1 MAATARGGIMFF
13 TAGKHAVKHGQMHL
27 KRINVASTSSLF
39 RAIQGS
45 RNISFRE
52 AYPLPV
58 NKFDLNCT
66 GVLAASSAYFTTT
79 PALQSQAEVVSESE
93 DDIEVSKENRWPSPV
108 IQQEGKINQIFFGGA
123 DIDLSEDVLTSTF
136 SKFGTV
142 KAVNIPLKEK
152 YKNSTN
158 LSYRYGFITFND
170 ESSVRKAVEQ
180 GKIVTNDGLTIDIK
194 SKTLK
199 SATAMEL
206 ERTAVI
212 ENLPAD
218 ITVDGIY
225 DKVKVYG
232 EVELI
237 NVVFNESLQ
246 PNLMK
251 TKRKGNYAY
260 VVFGSVNELK
270 RIIEVPPVFTE
281 DAVIVAKTNTWRRQR
296 RDRSKKVMIEQV
308 PKDVNIDQIKG
319 YLDSVGPVKSVI
331 ILTNGESGESRGMA
345 IAEFLAED
353 DVQRLTNIENHNIGD
368 AAVLVR
374 ALGAIYKT

>member
-1 MAATARGGIMFF
+1 MAAAARGGILFL
-13 TAGKHAVKHGQMHL
+13 TAGKHAFKHGQVHF
-27 KRINVASTSSLF
+27 KRINVASASSLF
-39 RAIQGS
+39 HVIRGS
-45 RNISFRE
+45 RNINFRE

-58 NKFDLNCT
+58 NKFDLNST
-66 GVLAASSAYFTTT
+66 GILATSSAYFTTT
-79 PALQSQAEVVSESE
+79 PALQSQAEEVSQSE
-93 DDIEVSKENRWPSPV
+93 DDSEISKENRWPSPV
-108 IQQEGKINQIFFGGA
+108 IQQEGKINQVFFGGV

-158 LSYRYGFITFND
+158 SYYRYGFIIFND
-170 ESSVRKAVEQ
+170 ESSVRKAVEE

-194 SKTLK
+194 SKTPQ

-206 ERTAVI
+206 ERTVVI
-212 ENLPAD
+212 ENLPTD

-225 DKVKVYG
+225 DKVKAYG

-246 PNLMK
+246 ANWMK

-260 VVFGSVNELK
+260 VVFCSVNELK
-270 RIIEVPPVFTE
+270 KIIEDPPIFTE

-319 YLDSVGPVKSVI
+319 YLDSVGPVKSVT

-345 IAEFLAED
+345 IAEFLTED
-353 DVQRLTNIENHNIGD
+353 DVQRLIDIKNHNIGD
-368 AAVLVR
+368 VSVSVR

>member
-58 NKFDLNCT
+58 NKIDLNCT

-158 LSYRYGFITFND
+158 RSYRYGFITFND

>member
-27 KRINVASTSSLF
+27 KRMNVASTSSLF

-319 YLDSVGPVKSVI
+319 YLDSAGPVKSVI

>member
-39 RAIQGS
+39 CAIQGS

-158 LSYRYGFITFND
+158 RSYRYGFITFND

-319 YLDSVGPVKSVI
+319 YLDSAGPVKSVI

-353 DVQRLTNIENHNIGD
+353 DVQRLTNIEHHNIGD
-368 AAVLVR
+368 AAVSVR

>member
-1 MAATARGGIMFF
+1 MAAAARGGILFLA
-13 TAGKHAVKHGQMHL
+13 AGKHAFKHGQVHF
-27 KRINVASTSSLF
+27 KRINVASASSLF
-39 RAIQGS
+39 HVIRGS
-45 RNISFRE
+45 RNINFRE

-58 NKFDLNCT
+58 NKFDLNST
-66 GVLAASSAYFTTT
+66 GILATSSAYFTTT
-79 PALQSQAEVVSESE
+79 PALQSQAEEVSQSE
-93 DDIEVSKENRWPSPV
+93 DDSEISKENRWPSPV
-108 IQQEGKINQIFFGGA
+108 IQQEGKINQVFFGGV

-158 LSYRYGFITFND
+158 SYYRYGFIIFND
-170 ESSVRKAVEQ
+170 ESSVRKAVEE

-194 SKTLK
+194 SKTPQ

-206 ERTAVI
+206 ERTVVI
-212 ENLPAD
+212 ENLPTD

-225 DKVKVYG
+225 DKVKAYG

-246 PNLMK
+246 ANWMK

-260 VVFGSVNELK
+260 VVFCSVNELK
-270 RIIEVPPVFTE
+270 KIIEDPPIFTE

-319 YLDSVGPVKSVI
+319 YLDSVGPVKSVT

-345 IAEFLAED
+345 IAEFLTED
-353 DVQRLTNIENHNIGD
+353 DVQRLIDIKNHNIGD
-368 AAVLVR
+368 VSVSVR

>member
-158 LSYRYGFITFND
+158 RSYRYGFITFND

-353 DVQRLTNIENHNIGD
+353 DVQRLTNIENHNIED
-368 AAVLVR
+368 AAVSVR

>member
-158 LSYRYGFITFND
+158 RSYRYGFITFND

-345 IAEFLAED
+345 IAECLAED

>member
-1 MAATARGGIMFF
+1 MAVTARGGIMFF

-158 LSYRYGFITFND
+158 RSYRYGFITFND

>member
-1 MAATARGGIMFF
+1 MAAAARGGILFL
-13 TAGKHAVKHGQMHL
+13 TAGKHAFKHGQVHF
-27 KRINVASTSSLF
+27 KRINVASASSLF
-39 RAIQGS
+39 HVIRGS
-45 RNISFRE
+45 RNINFRE

-58 NKFDLNCT
+58 NKFDLNST
-66 GVLAASSAYFTTT
+66 GILATSSAYFTTT
-79 PALQSQAEVVSESE
+79 PALQSQAEEVSQSE
-93 DDIEVSKENRWPSPV
+93 DDSEISKENRWPSPV
-108 IQQEGKINQIFFGGA
+108 IQQEGKINQVFFGGV

-158 LSYRYGFITFND
+158 SYYRYGFIIFND
-170 ESSVRKAVEQ
+170 ESSVRKAVEE

-194 SKTLK
+194 SKTPQ

-206 ERTAVI
+206 ERTVVI
-212 ENLPAD
+212 ENLPTD

-225 DKVKVYG
+225 DKVKAYG

-246 PNLMK
+246 ANWMK

-260 VVFGSVNELK
+260 VVFCSVNELK
-270 RIIEVPPVFTE
+270 KIIEDPPIFTE

-319 YLDSVGPVKSVI
+319 YLDSVGPVKGVT

-345 IAEFLAED
+345 IAEFLTED
-353 DVQRLTNIENHNIGD
+353 DVQRLIDIKNHNIGD
-368 AAVLVR
+368 VSVSVR

>member
-158 LSYRYGFITFND
+158 RSYRYGFITFND

-319 YLDSVGPVKSVI
+319 YLGSVGPVKSVI

>member
-52 AYPLPV
+52 ANPLPV

-158 LSYRYGFITFND
+158 RSYRYGFITFND

>member
-45 RNISFRE
+45 RNINFRE

-158 LSYRYGFITFND
+158 RSYRYGFITFND

>member
-1 MAATARGGIMFF
+1 MAAVACGGRLFF
-13 TAGKHAVKHGQMHL
+13 TAGKHAVKHGQVHF
-27 KRINVASTSSLF
+27 KRINVASASAF
-39 RAIQGS
+39 FHAIQGS
-45 RNISFRE
+45 RNRNFQE
-52 AYPLPV
+52 AYVLPV

-66 GVLAASSAYFTTT
+66 GILGTSSAFTTT
-79 PALQSQAEVVSESE
+79 TPVLQSQAEEVSQSE
-93 DDIEVSKENRWPSPV
+93 DDSEISKENRWPSPLM
-108 IQQEGKINQIFFGGA
+108 QQERKINQIFFGGV

-142 KAVNIPLKEK
+142 KAVTIPLREK

-158 LSYRYGFITFND
+158 SFYRYGFITFYD
-170 ESSVRKAVEQ
+170 ESSVRKAIEE
-180 GKIVTNDGLTIDIK
+180 GKIVTNDGQTIEIK
-194 SKTLK
+194 SKTPQ
-199 SATAMEL
+199 STTVMEL

-246 PNLMK
+246 TNWMK

-260 VVFGSVNELK
+260 VVFGSVSDLN
-270 RIIEVPPVFTE
+270 RVIEDPPVFAE
-281 DAVIVAKTNTWRRQR
+281 DSIVAKTNTWRKQR

-308 PKDVNIDQIKG
+308 PKDVNKDQIKS
-319 YLDSVGPVKSVI
+319 YLDSVGPVKSVV
-331 ILTNGESGESRGMA
+331 ILTNGENGESRGMA
-345 IAEFLAED
+345 IAEFITED
-353 DVQRLTNIENHNIGD
+353 DVQRLINIKSHNIGD
-368 AAVLVR
+368 AAVSVR

>member
-158 LSYRYGFITFND
+158 RSYRYGFITFND

-319 YLDSVGPVKSVI
+319 YLGSVGPVKSVI

-368 AAVLVR
+368 AAVSVR

>member
-158 LSYRYGFITFND
+158 RSYRYGFITFND

-345 IAEFLAED
+345 RAEFLAED